1 VSGLW
6 VATYPPILP
15 RKRTKCGQNV
25 ILWFLNGTKYRAH
38 EYRARF
44 GRDIHR

>member
-25 ILWFLNGTKYRAH
+25 ILWFLNGTKYRVH

>member
-1 VSGLW
+1 M
-6 VATYPPILP
+6 
-15 RKRTKCGQNV
+15 RTKCD
-25 ILWFLNGTKYRAH
+25 LWFLNGTKYRVH